1 MRIPSFLSLPGIALT
16 LGLSLASAAANA
28 ELCRSATAA
37 EAASYSS
44 PMQSPGIVSPIDG
57 TCWIPAMTITSFDG
71 TKLAANLFLPKRSSS
86 DQKFPAIVMIASWAA
101 PGRVEYIGQQQ
112 KLAQDGYVVASY
124 TARGFYLSGG
134 QVDVAAPEDVRDVSS
149 VLDWLQA
156 NAPIDINNVAAS
168 GISYG
173 AGLSLIALGQDARF
187 KTAVALSGWATLAD
201 QLYTAGSPNLTWA
214 TVLGLAGSVTGR
226 PAPEVNQNILAL
238 LDPNSSAATI
248 AGITAWAKPR
258 SPSSYVAA
266 INKRNAPVFLSKN
279 YQDDMF
285 TPNSSLA
292 MFSALT
298 GPKKILLNAGIHASA
313 ELTGALLGAPNYP
326 YDQAHRWFNR
336 WLKGEQ
342 NGVDTEP
349 KVTMQIKFTDRRE
362 SFSNWPAPELTNQTY
377 YLGPRGPVR
386 FDLSCFCGK
395 GDKGTISAAANK
407 AADSDL
413 IQNFFDTTATSGLIP
428 ILSTLGE
435 TVNLPVINSLLTVS
449 LAAGVRYE
457 APALP
462 ATQKIRGIPKLN
474 LRVTPSQARAQVVAY
489 LYDVDAIGTGIL
501 ITHGATTLH
510 WATPGQTVDFP
521 IEFSAI
527 AYDVPAGHHIGVV
540 LDTADSLYA
549 SPVNPGERFG
559 VRFEFNPAQQSTLTL
574 PTL

>member
-1 MRIPSFLSLPGIALT
+1 MRILSLLSLPGIALT
-16 LGLSLASAAANA
+16 LGLSLASAVANA

-37 EAASYSS
+37 EAASYAT

-173 AGLSLIALGQDARF
+173 AGLSLIALGQDPRF

-214 TVLGLAGSVTGR
+214 TILGLAGSVTGR
-226 PAPEVNQNILAL
+226 PAPEVNQNIQAL

-266 INKRNAPVFLSKN
+266 INQRNAPVFLSKN
-279 YQDDMF
+279 FQDDMF

-292 MFSALT
+292 MFAALT

-342 NGVDTEP
+342 NGIDTEP
-349 KVTMQIKFTDRRE
+349 KVSMQIKFTDRRE
-362 SFSNWPAPELTNQTY
+362 TLSNWPAPELNNLTY

-395 GDKGTISAAANK
+395 GDKGTISASLNQTTDA
-407 AADSDL
+407 DL

-435 TVNLPVINSLLTVS
+435 TVNIPVINSLLTVS

-457 APALP
+457 APALS

-510 WATPGQTVDFP
+510 WAVPGQTIDFP
-521 IEFSAI
+521 IELSAT

-559 VRFEFNPAQQSTLTL
+559 VRFEFAPSRQSTLAL